1 MVNRSALSALAYD
14 ILERHRGHTEPPAS
28 FRRAVL
34 EDVFEDEAVCEL
46 IRIHWYSW
54 LDLIR
59 STAPRLDVSV
69 VWVVPTDYDAV
80 ARTILARDSFECV
93 EGFRLRDYIENQTFV
108 FRQLHALTG
117 VGTLLEVDHEV
128 TRTLVDALADQ
139 VATARRCLPAAAVSS
154 PSPPVVSRGGGRRL
168 PRDGTT
174 ATTLVAAA
182 VVAVAVCAVIAVA
195 AFVVGVVGVHAGRFS
210 CCFQT
215 AEEESGSPPGSPVT
229 QPLRRPPLQVRLSR
243 QQHHHRHRGSTTT
256 TTTTTND
263 TDTSG
268 SDTAAAAASVEPPA
282 TVPRRQTRRLLP
294 TVPGATRESAK
305 PTS

>member
-139 VATARRCLPAAAVSS
+139 VATARRCLPAAAATAVSS
-154 PSPPVVSRGGGRRL
+154 PSPPVVSRRGGRRL
-168 PRDGTT
+168 PRDGTS
-174 ATTLVAAA
+174 TLVAAA
-182 VVAVAVCAVIAVA
+182 IVAVAVCAVIAGA
-195 AFVVGVVGVHAGRFS
+195 AVFVGVVGVHAGRFS

-215 AEEESGSPPGSPVT
+215 AEGESGSSSPVT

-256 TTTTTND
+256 TND

-268 SDTAAAAASVEPPA
+268 SDTAAAVASVEPLVA
-282 TVPRRQTRRLLP
+282 GSRRQARRLLP
-294 TVPGATRESAK
+294 TVPGATGTRESAK
-305 PTS
+305 PTPS